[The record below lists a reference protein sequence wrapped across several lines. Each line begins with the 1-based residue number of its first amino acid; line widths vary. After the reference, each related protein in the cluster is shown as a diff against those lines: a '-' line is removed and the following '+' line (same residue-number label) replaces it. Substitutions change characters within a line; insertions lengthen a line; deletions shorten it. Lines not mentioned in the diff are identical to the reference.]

1 MRKITLTQI
10 LMLALTLTGLTTMAQ
25 TNYLVDLNYNSGT
38 ATTGNWNNVNA
49 PVYTPVVNIVSDA
62 GVASAFTITVS
73 NDFGGASDTG
83 TTPSGSNPFPLT
95 ATDDF
100 FYGSNSNP
108 QGAFTI
114 SGLNVTKVY
123 NFEIFA
129 GRDAVADNRD
139 TKFTL
144 TGTNSSTA
152 SLNAATNTVNTALVN
167 NISPDA
173 SGNIVLLV
181 EKGAANTNSNG
192 FFHINCFK
200 MTEITP
206 VAPQVLL
213 TAEAGGIVDGEF
225 LVVDVLKIHVM
236 ANGPG
241 QSVADFEVVDNPS
254 VAGINTSA
262 KVVKFTRRTSGA
274 DAMPWGG
281 FWTDVIAD
289 PNKPDMTVNKYVHVK
304 ILKQQS
310 TPQKFKL
317 EGGTTTPA
325 YFELNSTN
333 TYTTVGQWQDLVFY
347 FSAATGVYQRVGLM
361 PDFEDPLTAGA
372 DRIIYF
378 DDIIINNDPTPITAG
393 IQDNYLASRI
403 AMFPNPAQNMLY
415 VDTMDELNAVNIF
428 TIEGRQV
435 TAQNNLSVGMNQIDL
450 SNLNA
455 GVYFVKFTATNGA
468 TLTQKVIKK

>member
-25 TNYLVDLNYNSGT
+25 TNYFIDFNHT
-38 ATTGNWNNVNA
+38 DATTGNWNNISGVTVGTTVNDL
-49 PVYTPVVNIVSDA
+49 ISDA
-62 GVASAFTITVS
+62 GVA
-73 NDFGGASDTG
+73 G
-83 TTPSGSNPFPLT
+83 TFDM
-95 ATDDF
+95 AVTDDF
-100 FYGSNSNP
+100 VAANNDGTTTPGAAVPFPGTATKDSFYIQHGTSNTT
-108 QGAFTI
+108 GAITF
-114 SGLNVTKVY
+114 SGLNVINDYSFV
-123 NFEIFA
+123 IFA
-129 GRDAVADNRD
+129 SRMGA
-139 TKFTL
+139 
-144 TGTNSSTA
+144 SSTRVA
-152 SLNAATNTVNTALVN
+152 KYTFTGAVITTATLDAKDNTD
-167 NISPDA
+167 NICTVANLKPDA
-173 SGNIVLLV
+173 SGNIVLKL
-181 EKGAANTNSNG
+181 EKDASSVGDFVYLGA
-192 FFHINCFK
+192 IK
-200 MTEITP
+200 LTEIVP

-213 TAEAGGIVDGEF
+213 TAEAGGTVEGEF
-225 LVVDVLKIHVM
+225 LHVDAIKMHVM

-241 QSVADFEVVDNPS
+241 ESVADFEVVDNPS
-254 VAGINTSA
+254 VAGINTSP
-262 KVVKFTRRTSGA
+262 KVVKFTRRTTGDNA
-274 DAMPWGG
+274 QPWAG

-333 TYTTVGQWQDLVFY
+333 TYTTVGQWQDMVFY
-347 FSAATGVYQRVGLM
+347 FSAATGAYQRVGLL

-378 DDIIINNDPTPITAG
+378 DDIIINNNPTPITAG

-435 TAQNNLSVGMNQIDL
+435 AVKFNLSVGMNQIDL
-450 SNLNA
+450 SNLNV

-468 TLTQKVIKK
+468 TLTQKVIKN